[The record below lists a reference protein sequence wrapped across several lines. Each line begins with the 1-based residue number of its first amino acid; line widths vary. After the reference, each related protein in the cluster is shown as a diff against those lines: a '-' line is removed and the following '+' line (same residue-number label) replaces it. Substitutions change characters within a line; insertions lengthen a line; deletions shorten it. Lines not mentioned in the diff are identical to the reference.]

1 MNERLN
7 RPKRFG
13 EILDLTF
20 TLCKN
25 NFKSFF
31 IISLLFM
38 GPVYLLEALIKL
50 LSGVN
55 FFREVSVGGAWYE
68 NIAATFEV
76 DETTSLGADIGVI
89 LLGIVSLFIFPVA
102 TAATLFV
109 VDHIRKNEAY
119 TIGSVVKK
127 AFGRYGAIL
136 GSTLLFT
143 LIVTGL
149 ILFPIMFIA
158 LVFIIGI
165 ATLPI
170 VGIILGVLLFLAFAI
185 VIGYLI
191 TRWSFYF
198 GSAVLGEGTPGLS
211 RSWRL
216 SRKHG
221 WKLVG
226 LYIVFFLILSI
237 ISTAFELT
245 FGLFLGNSVLLSMIL
260 SLVNIV
266 TAIIFAVGFAVTYFD
281 LKVRHDADDLKELID
296 EYTVVQS

>member
-20 TLCKN
+20 SLSKN
-25 NFKSFF
+25 NFKIFF
-31 IISLLFM
+31 FISLLFM
-38 GPVYLLEALIKL
+38 GPVYLIEALIKL
-50 LSGVN
+50 VSGVN
-55 FFREVSVGGAWYE
+55 FFREVSVGGTWYE
-68 NIAATFEV
+68 NIAATLEME
-76 DETTSLGADIGVI
+76 ETTSLGADIGVI
-89 LLGIVSLFIFPVA
+89 LLGMVSLFIFPVA
-102 TAATLFV
+102 TAATLLV

-127 AFGRYGAIL
+127 AFARYGAII

-143 LIVTGL
+143 LMVTGL
-149 ILFPIMFIA
+149 ILLPIMFIA
-158 LVFIIGI
+158 LVFVLGI
-165 ATLPI
+165 ATLPV
-170 VGIILGVLLFLAFAI
+170 VGIIVGVLLFLAFAI
-185 VIGYLI
+185 AIGYLL

-198 GSAVLGEGTPGLS
+198 GSAVLGEGTPGFT

-216 SRKHG
+216 TRTQG

-226 LYIVFFLILSI
+226 LYIIFFLLISI
-237 ISTAFELT
+237 VSSAFELT

-266 TAIIFAVGFAVTYFD
+266 TTLIFAVGFAVMYFD
-281 LKVRHDADDLKELID
+281 LKVRHDAEDLKELID
-296 EYTVVQS
+296 EYAVVQS